1 METGITDLEMA
12 VITADTTETALTTA
26 EAGAAD
32 STKTELT
39 TAETAAAAAI
49 INCGKLNKEPG

>member
-1 METGITDLEMA
+1 MA

-39 TAETAAAAAI
+39 TAETAAVAAI
-49 INCGKLNKEPG
+49 INCGKPNWEPG